1 MTFILCCPPN
11 WADILAGRRGPS
23 QILGGNWIDM
33 GTNQGNFPEMGYG
46 TWGAAVDFCVSQVS
60 CREMPALC
68 LSPPF
73 GHCTT
78 FDHA

>member
-46 TWGAAVDFCVSQVS
+46 TWGAAVDFCVSQVWDS
-60 CREMPALC
+60 QIDF
-68 LSPPF
+68 F
-73 GHCTT
+73 GPQAPCPVLRGS
-78 FDHA
+78 

>member
-68 LSPPF
+68 LSLF